1 MAALV
6 ICLCFLLGVIPV
18 GAGTQV
24 CESCPGALRNSSQV
38 SQLCRAAPKAR
49 TLGRC
54 CLGHMDGSDV
64 IIGLDLWNCSLAQLD
79 PTLHLTQA
87 AVVLDLSSNPLRD
100 LPSEFFRGL
109 LGLQYVAL
117 PAELSCPGGNNSWE
131 NVNVTSAVRV
141 CQDQRSSCNSTS
153 EWGEYSGPNMIH
165 SSKPPFYVL
174 QFWLLVAQITQHRKA
189 GKSDTEEH
197 VTQKE
202 TRNPVFLLTEDFHPS
217 K

>member
-153 EWGEYSGPNMIH
+153 EWVLCPENSVCAPDGPGYMQCVCAPGFH
-165 SSKPPFYVL
+165 GYKCL
-174 QFWLLVAQITQHRKA
+174 REVAR
-189 GKSDTEEH
+189 
-197 VTQKE
+197 
-202 TRNPVFLLTEDFHPS
+202 FLY
-217 K
+217 

>member
-109 LGLQYVAL
+109 LGLQYVAV
-117 PAELSCPGGNNSWE
+117 PRELCVRPRWARIH
-131 NVNVTSAVRV
+131 AVRLCPRIPWLQV
-141 CQDQRSSCNSTS
+141 PQR
-153 EWGEYSGPNMIH
+153 
-165 SSKPPFYVL
+165 
-174 QFWLLVAQITQHRKA
+174 
-189 GKSDTEEH
+189 EH
-197 VTQKE
+197 VSYTDVLWDPWPGHCLSVCPAVVHSAPESKE
-202 TRNPVFLLTEDFHPS
+202 PMSEEMFQHCSVLFTDLSLGLS
-217 K
+217 